1 MRGTYLIAV
10 LAVLALALAL
20 RGGEG
25 HAQAV
30 PPLPQ
35 LPLPEPTLTP
45 SLPPPTPA
53 PTPEPPAEPV
63 PVAPEVTPPAAAPEA
78 APEAV
83 PAGEPPL
90 ADAPP
95 APVPADPVVASIR
108 STLADPALR
117 KDANAD
123 DLAALEAFYAAR
135 SAPLWITEMGFSAK
149 AQAALFE
156 IEKAGDWGLDAT
168 AFELPLRASC
178 RRSVEAQALAEIKLN
193 LAILKYA
200 RSARGGRFTP
210 STISSL
216 FDQRPPLR
224 DPKIGL
230 GRDRGR
236 RCART
241 PICNR
246 CIRST
251 SNSRGCARRCSRRA
265 ARNGRGRQAARRRLH
280 IKRLIINMERW
291 RWMPE
296 DLGSLHVWNNSPEFM
311 LYVVKDGK
319 RIFADKILVGTI
331 GYATPVFTA
340 DMKTIVFNPDWIAPP
355 TVVKENIL
363 PHLQSKRFGIL
374 KSHRLF
380 VSYQGKPVD
389 ATKVDWNRVNGMAY
403 TFSQKAGPHNN
414 LGKIKFLYP
423 NRHTVYMHDTLPVR
437 KKYFKQ
443 PVRLIG
449 HECVR
454 MEKPL
459 GFAEVLLA
467 EANGLAAAR
476 VKELWDKSDNSSVA
490 LGKKMP
496 VHMVYFTAMVDD
508 ERQGRDLRRR
518 VWARPQDGRRRCSA
532 MPPAFPQPP
541 PESKTPPL
549 GEASASTPAARRT
562 TADND
567 MARAMQGFFGD

>member
-1 MRGTYLIAV
+1 V
-10 LAVLALALAL
+10 
-20 RGGEG
+20 
-25 HAQAV
+25 
-30 PPLPQ
+30 
-35 LPLPEPTLTP
+35 PLPEPTLTP

-53 PTPEPPAEPV
+53 PTPEPPAEAPLA
-63 PVAPEVTPPAAAPEA
+63 APEATPPEAAPEA
-78 APEAV
+78 APAE
-83 PAGEPPL
+83 PPPL
-90 ADAPP
+90 AGAPA
-95 APVPADPVVASIR
+95 APVPADPVVTSIR
-108 STLADPALR
+108 STLTDPALR
-117 KDANAD
+117 KDAHQD
-123 DLAALEAFYAAR
+123 DLAALEAVYAAR
-135 SAPLWITEMGFSAK
+135 SAPIWMTEMGFSAK
-149 AQAALFE
+149 AQTALFE
-156 IEKAGDWGLDAT
+156 IEKAGDWGLERS
-168 AFELPLRASC
+168 AFELPLSSALPANA
-178 RRSVEAQALAEIKLN
+178 EAQALAELKLN

-200 RSARGGRFTP
+200 RAARGGRFTP
-210 STISSL
+210 SAISSL

-224 DPKIGL
+224 DP
-230 GRDRGR
+230 
-236 RCART
+236 
-241 PICNR
+241 
-246 CIRST
+246 RSVL
-251 SNSRGCARRCSRRA
+251 AEIEA
-265 ARNGRGRQAARRRLH
+265 ADAADAYLRSLHPKHAQFALLRQALLKARGNDTGETAAAPH
-280 IKRLIINMERW
+280 ADDVGVKRLLINMERW

-319 RIFADKILVGTI
+319 RIYADKILVGTI

-389 ATKVDWNRVNGMAY
+389 ATRVDWKRVNGMAY
-403 TFSQKAGPHNN
+403 TFLQKAGPHNN

-454 MEKPL
+454 MEQPL
-459 GFAEVLLA
+459 RFAEVLLA
-467 EANGLAAAR
+467 EANGMSAAR
-476 VKELWDKSDNSSVA
+476 AKELWDRSDNGSVA
-490 LGKKMP
+490 IGKKMP

-508 ERQGRDLRRR
+508 EGKVRTVADVYGLDRKM
-518 VWARPQDGRRRCSA
+518 VTAMFGSA
-532 MPPAFPQPP
+532 AGFPQPP
-541 PESKTPPL
+541 PESKTPPP

-567 MARAMQGFFGD
+567 MSRAMQGFFGD

>member
-108 STLADPALR
+108 STLADPVLR
-117 KDANAD
+117 KDAHAD
-123 DLAALEAFYAAR
+123 DLAALEAVYAAR
-135 SAPLWITEMGFSAK
+135 SAPLWMTEMGFSTK

-156 IEKAGDWGLDAT
+156 IEKAGDWGLERT
-168 AFELPLRASC
+168 AFELPLSSALPT
-178 RRSVEAQALAEIKLN
+178 SVEVQALAELKLN
-193 LAILKYA
+193 LAILRYA
-200 RSARGGRFTP
+200 RAARGGRFTP
-210 STISSL
+210 SAISSL

-224 DPKIGL
+224 DPKSVLAEIEVA
-230 GRDRGR
+230 D
-236 RCART
+236 
-241 PICNR
+241 
-246 CIRST
+246 
-251 SNSRGCARRCSRRA
+251 A
-265 ARNGRGRQAARRRLH
+265 ADAYLQSLHPKHEQFALLRQALLKARGEDTGEAGAEPH
-280 IKRLIINMERW
+280 ADDVGVKRLLINMERW

-296 DLGSLHVWNNSPEFM
+296 NLGSLHVWNNSPEFM

-319 RIFADKILVGTI
+319 RIYADKILVGTI

-363 PHLQSKRFGIL
+363 PHLKSKRFGIL

-389 ATKVDWNRVNGMAY
+389 ATRIDWNRVNGMAY
-403 TFSQKAGPHNN
+403 TFLQKTGPHNN

-454 MEKPL
+454 MEQPL
-459 GFAEVLLA
+459 RFAEVLLA
-467 EANGLAAAR
+467 EANGTSAAR
-476 VKELWDKSDNSSVA
+476 AKELWDKSDNGSVA
-490 LGKKMP
+490 IGKKMP

-508 ERQGRDLRRR
+508 EGKVRTVADVYGLDRKM
-518 VWARPQDGRRRCSA
+518 ATAMFGSA
-532 MPPAFPQPP
+532 TGFPQPP
-541 PESKTPPL
+541 PESKTPPP

>member
-1 MRGTYLIAV
+1 MRGVYRVAV
-10 LAVLALALAL
+10 LAVLAQALAF
-20 RGGEG
+20 GAGEAL
-25 HAQAV
+25 AQV
-30 PPLPQ
+30 PGQTPQ
-35 LPLPEPTLTP
+35 VPLPEPTLTP
-45 SLPPPTPA
+45 SLPPPMPA
-53 PTPEPPAEPV
+53 PTPEPPAEP
-63 PVAPEVTPPAAAPEA
+63 ALAAPEA
-78 APEAV
+78 TPPAVAPEAPAEAA

-90 ADAPP
+90 AEAPP
-95 APVPADPVVASIR
+95 TPVPAHPVVMSIR

-117 KDANAD
+117 KDAHAG
-123 DLAALEAFYAAR
+123 DLAALEAVYGAR
-135 SAPLWITEMGFSAK
+135 SAPMWMTEMGFSTK
-149 AQAALFE
+149 AQTALFE
-156 IEKAGDWGLDAT
+156 IEKAGDWGLERG
-168 AFELPLRASC
+168 AFELPLSSALPASP
-178 RRSVEAQALAEIKLN
+178 EAQALAELKLN

-200 RSARGGRFTP
+200 RAARGGRFTP
-210 STISSL
+210 SAISSL

-224 DPKIGL
+224 DPKAIL
-230 GRDRGR
+230 AEIEAAD
-236 RCART
+236 A
-241 PICNR
+241 PDVYLQ
-246 CIRST
+246 SLHPKHAQFT
-251 SNSRGCARRCSRRA
+251 SL
-265 ARNGRGRQAARRRLH
+265 RQALLKARGEGVGGSTATPH
-280 IKRLIINMERW
+280 ADDVGVKRLLINMERW

-296 DLGSLHVWNNSPEFM
+296 TLGSLHVWNNSPEFM

-363 PHLQSKRFGIL
+363 PHLKSKRFGIL

-389 ATKVDWNRVNGMAY
+389 ATRVDWNRVNGMAY
-403 TFSQKAGPHNN
+403 TFLQKTGPHNN

-443 PVRLIG
+443 SARLIG

-454 MEKPL
+454 MEQPL
-459 GFAEVLLA
+459 RFAEVLLA
-467 EANGLAAAR
+467 EANGMSAAR
-476 VKELWDKSDNSSVA
+476 AKELWDKSDNGTVA
-490 LGKKMP
+490 VGKKMP

-508 ERQGRDLRRR
+508 
-518 VWARPQDGRRRCSA
+518 DGKVKTVADVYGLDRKMATAMFGSA
-532 MPPAFPQPP
+532 TGFPQPP
-541 PESKTPPL
+541 PESKTPPP

-567 MARAMQGFFGD
+567 MSRAMQGFFGD